1 MTHPDHD
8 PVSEPAQAEAQRR
21 IDDVV
26 AQGPGG
32 AFAVAGVATV
42 IVIGMFFLF
51 YFVVYLPRGA
61 VQ

>member
-1 MTHPDHD
+1 MTHPDDD
-8 PVSEPAQAEAQRR
+8 PVSVDAQRK
-21 IDDVV
+21 IDDIV

-42 IVIGMFFLF
+42 IVIGMFVLF
-51 YFVVYLPRGA
+51 YLLVYLPRGA

>member
-1 MTHPDHD
+1 MTHPEVD
-8 PVSEPAQAEAQRR
+8 PVAADAQRK

-42 IVIGMFFLF
+42 IVIGMFVLF
-51 YFVVYLPRGA
+51 YLVVYLPRGA